1 MARYK
6 GPVCRICRREG
17 QKLFLKGQRCYGPKC
32 AWEKKQYPP
41 GQFGESSMR
50 RRRPSDYGI
59 QLREKQKL
67 RAIYGVLEKPFRK
80 YIQHAERMEGV
91 AGENLLKLL
100 ELRLENVVFRA
111 GLAAS
116 RPEAR
121 QLVAHGHF
129 TVNGRVVNVPSFRVR
144 PGDEIAVKQSSRDIP
159 PIAAAAGAAAGRPQL
174 AWIEAA
180 PEARTAKI
188 IAVPE
193 RSQIDTDVDEQMIIE
208 FYSR

>member
-17 QKLFLKGQRCYGPKC
+17 QKLFLKGNRCYGPKC
-32 AWEKKQYPP
+32 AWEKKAYPP
-41 GQFGESSMR
+41 GQSGQAAAR
-50 RRRPSDYGI
+50 RRRVSDYGV

-80 YIQHAERMEGV
+80 YVAMAERMEGV

-100 ELRLENVVFRA
+100 ETRLDNVVYRA

-121 QLVAHGHF
+121 QLVSHGHF
-129 TVNGRVVNVPSFRVR
+129 VVNGHITNVPSFRMK
-144 PGDEIAVKQSSRDIP
+144 PGYVLSVKDKAKNLP
-159 PIAAAAGAAAGRPQL
+159 PIVAAAEAAGGRPPL
-174 AWIEAA
+174 AWLQADLA
-180 PEARTAKI
+180 GRQATVLAM
-188 IAVPE
+188 PE
-193 RSQIDTDVDEQMIIE
+193 RGDIDTDVVEQMVME

>member
-41 GQFGESSMR
+41 GQFGASAAR

-67 RAIYGVLEKPFRK
+67 RAIYGVLEKPFRA
-80 YIQHAERMEGV
+80 YISQADRMEGV

-100 ELRLENVVFRA
+100 ELRLDNVVFRA

-116 RPEAR
+116 RAEAR

-129 TVNGRVVNVPSFRVR
+129 LVNERITNVPSFRLR
-144 PGDEIAVKQSSRDIP
+144 PGAVVKVKAGDKDLG
-159 PIAAAAGAAAGRPQL
+159 PIAAAAESAGGRAPL
-174 AWIEAA
+174 AWLQTDLAA
-180 PEARTAKI
+180 RQVT
-188 IAVPE
+188 VMSMPE
-193 RSQIDTDVDEQMIIE
+193 RSDIDTDVDEQMIIE